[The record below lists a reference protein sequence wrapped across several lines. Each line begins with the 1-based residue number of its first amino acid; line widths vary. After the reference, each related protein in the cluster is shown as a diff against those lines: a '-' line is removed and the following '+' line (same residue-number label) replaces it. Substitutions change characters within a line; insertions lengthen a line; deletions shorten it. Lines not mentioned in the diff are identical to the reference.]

1 MKTHE
6 LIYTIDTIQAVAED
20 LREIMPLVS
29 VFTFSGTLG
38 AGKTSLIQSLL
49 QSCGVEDTIQS
60 PTFTYLSIYSNA
72 QDQTFYHFD
81 LYRLKSLSEFIQAG
95 FEEYLYQ
102 PKSWAL
108 IEWPEIIKSAIRRR
122 SCHIVIEY
130 CGENRRRLTYTI
142 CE

>member
-6 LIYTIDTIQAVAED
+6 LIYTIDTINSVADD

-29 VFTFSGTLG
+29 VFTFTGTLG
-38 AGKTSLIQSLL
+38 AGKTTLIQALL
-49 QSCGVEDTIQS
+49 ESCGVEDTVQS
-60 PTFTYLSIYSNA
+60 PTFTYLSTYTNV

-81 LYRLKSLSEFIQAG
+81 LYRLKSMNEFIQAG

-102 PKSWAL
+102 PKSWAF
-108 IEWPEIIKSAIRRR
+108 IEWPEIIRSLIKRR

-130 CGENRRRLTYTI
+130 YGEDRRRLTYTI